1 MLLTL
6 LCSFDIFTAL
16 FSRFLLPFNFKIP
29 AAEKKEKAALP
40 TVVSSSPLP
49 FHFLK
54 RTPHLIASQLLV
66 FCSLTNADSKKC
78 RSQAALLLF
87 YIFGDTVIV
96 ACVIYLQKVRL
107 DGRPPP
113 THTAVYVPQR
123 QTHARVSGEKL
134 STSVLTR
141 LWTHR
146 FYSRLNNCHRLLF
159 SLQPKAPE
167 CSCACPCVQHKD
179 KLFIVTFKF
188 CKVIMWVWIMERGGS
203 FAVDLY
209 FSINK
214 NTSKSETVNHYENNF
229 DRWTFKGDI
238 KTFELWVEGC

>member
-6 LCSFDIFTAL
+6 LYSFDMFTAL
-16 FSRFLLPFNFKIP
+16 FSRFLPPFNVKIP

-40 TVVSSSPLP
+40 TVVSSSQLP

-54 RTPHLIASQLLV
+54 CTPHLIASQLLV
-66 FCSLTNADSKKC
+66 FCSLTNAGSKKC

-87 YIFGDTVIV
+87 YIFRRHGHAGLCHLFAESSVGQ
-96 ACVIYLQKVRL
+96 AS
-107 DGRPPP
+107 PP
-113 THTAVYVPQR
+113 HTAVYVPQR
-123 QTHARVSGEKL
+123 QTHTRVSGEKL

-146 FYSRLNNCHRLLF
+146 FYLRLNNCHRLLF

-167 CSCACPCVQHKD
+167 CSCVCPSVQHKD
-179 KLFIVTFKF
+179 ELFVVAFKF
-188 CKVIMWVWIMERGGS
+188 CKVIIWVWIMERGGS